1 MIVLV
6 MGAAGCGKS
15 TIASLLA
22 ERLGCA
28 FLDADQ
34 LHDAASKAK
43 MAAGTPLDEDDR
55 RPWLEAIHAVL
66 EQHSLAQQRLVV
78 ACSALRRSHRQVLGR
93 NIDELRVVFLDGDP
107 ELLARR
113 IRQRHEHFF
122 PAALLAD
129 QLAILEPPAGEQA
142 LRLDIGDAPQ
152 TLIEQI
158 LDWLALPPQ
167 PLAAQIRQDIGR

>member
-1 MIVLV
+1 MIVLL

-22 ERLGCA
+22 ERLDCE
-28 FLDADQ
+28 FLDADR
-34 LHDAASKAK
+34 LHDAGSKAK
-43 MAAGTPLDEDDR
+43 MAAGVALDEDDR

-66 EQHSLAQQRLVV
+66 EQHSADAQELVV

-129 QLAILEPPAGEQA
+129 QLAILEPPTGEQA
-142 LRLDIGDAPQ
+142 LRLDIGEPPPV
-152 TLIEQI
+152 LVEQI
-158 LDWLALPPQ
+158 VDWLALSTRPP
-167 PLAAQIRQDIGR
+167 AAQNRQDIGQ

>member
-22 ERLGCA
+22 ERLGYA

-66 EQHSLAQQRLVV
+66 EQHSLARQTLVV
-78 ACSALRRSHRQVLGR
+78 ACSALRRGHRQVLRR

-107 ELLARR
+107 QLLARR
-113 IRQRHEHFF
+113 IRQRHAHFF

-129 QLAILEPPAGEQA
+129 QLAILEPPTGEQA
-142 LRLDIGDAPQ
+142 LRLDIGEPPSA
-152 TLIEQI
+152 LVERIV
-158 LDWLALPPQ
+158 DWLRLPMP
-167 PLAAQIRQDIGR
+167 PPAARNGQDIGR